1 MKGKLEGNSR
11 TAFILFTYVPC
22 MLRTEGTDTA
32 AKQAL
37 LYTILIHACHEC
49 EQRKDHVAVMKDC
62 AYR

>member
-11 TAFILFTYVPC
+11 RALILFISTHLYVPC

-37 LYTILIHACHEC
+37 LYL
-49 EQRKDHVAVMKDC
+49 
-62 AYR
+62 Y